1 MKFKA
6 TTDFAKKQYIYDWK
20 TKQKANKQKNKSE
33 MKEWRE
39 KICTHI
45 QKSSQKIVSFG
56 DGQSD
61 KCPGKNI
68 FPAKITFAELFLDTS
83 RIPVL
88 IPSCGGKRN
97 WEQWEQEMK

>member
-1 MKFKA
+1 MKKLRKKI
-6 TTDFAKKQYIYDWK
+6 FA
-20 TKQKANKQKNKSE
+20 
-33 MKEWRE
+33 
-39 KICTHI
+39 HV
-45 QKSSQKIVSFG
+45 QKSSQKFVSFG

-68 FPAKITFAELFLDTS
+68 FPAKIPFAELFLDTS

-97 WEQWEQEMK
+97 WEQWEVEMKSGWQWKFSYAPNKLLLLYAVRKIIKILL